1 MRECCNVYAAIT
13 TLAVT
18 ASDCLRY
25 GIRLYISMPLGS
37 DSDSSLSY
45 LVVCSGFARVFRSTD
60 MVFDALNDM
69 LSPFKGRAYKCQLVG
84 HFFEEV

>member
-25 GIRLYISMPLGS
+25 GIRLYLSMPLGL
-37 DSDSSLSY
+37 DTDSSRSY
-45 LVVCSGFARVFRSTD
+45 LVVCSGFARVFHNTD

-69 LSPFKGRAYKCQLVG
+69 LSSVNGRAYKCQLVG